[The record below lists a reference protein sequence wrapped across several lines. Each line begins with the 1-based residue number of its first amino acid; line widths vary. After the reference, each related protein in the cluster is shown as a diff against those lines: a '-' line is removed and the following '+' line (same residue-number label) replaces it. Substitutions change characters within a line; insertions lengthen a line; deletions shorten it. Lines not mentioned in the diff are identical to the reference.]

1 MTDRTEF
8 SRWNFFFPRR
18 RQRLKEKKS
27 AQLFFFPRG
36 LEKKW
41 RGNMSDFLHLAA
53 DFLGD
58 LSRLR
63 PSRRPVP
70 QSKTFLFQAS
80 CNKRATSGGGGV
92 WRAVGK
98 SLLERERE
106 REREKRTKKT
116 VANALKFGEK
126 PSTKSIPKEGSLRF
140 CSELAIPNKKSK
152 RNPVNR
158 ELKNR
163 HPALNN
169 WVKSNW

>member
-1 MTDRTEF
+1 
-8 SRWNFFFPRR
+8 
-18 RQRLKEKKS
+18 
-27 AQLFFFPRG
+27 
-36 LEKKW
+36 
-41 RGNMSDFLHLAA
+41 MSDFLHLAA

-106 REREKRTKKT
+106 REREEDKKNRCQRAKIRRKT
-116 VANALKFGEK
+116 LHKIDPEGGESSLLLRIGNPEQKKQAK
-126 PSTKSIPKEGSLRF
+126 PSKP
-140 CSELAIPNKKSK
+140 
-152 RNPVNR
+152 
-158 ELKNR
+158 
-163 HPALNN
+163 
-169 WVKSNW
+169 